1 MRFYNVLKPVT
12 WKVRF
17 QVFSLFFV
25 CLFFLFCLFA
35 CLFFFFTCRTTSL
48 HCRWIQIWYFVI
60 ASWQHTL
67 LVRLWCFFLHN
78 DGNKRGSVLAFH
90 RHIRYQNLMTEERA
104 VYSATT
110 LWAISILLSYFSFL
124 KENFLFLTMAAGTAI
139 CLLISSFSYIRIYQI
154 VRRHQLQIQSQQQAI
169 QNSNAEYNPNMV
181 RPKKSAINTFIYY
194 FVWSCVLLQR

>member
-1 MRFYNVLKPVT
+1 
-12 WKVRF
+12 
-17 QVFSLFFV
+17 
-25 CLFFLFCLFA
+25 
-35 CLFFFFTCRTTSL
+35 
-48 HCRWIQIWYFVI
+48 
-60 ASWQHTL
+60 
-67 LVRLWCFFLHN
+67 
-78 DGNKRGSVLAFH
+78 
-90 RHIRYQNLMTEERA
+90 MTEERA

-194 FVWSCVLLQR
+194 FV